1 MKSFFTKLSVLL
13 FGVAFAVAGC
23 QDYDEDIRKV
33 NDQLNANTAELT
45 SITDALD
52 KAIKDLEAKM
62 VADYATKKALA
73 DLSAELKAE
82 IDADVAAAKTALEA
96 AYKAA
101 DAALKSGYEAA
112 DAALKTELQN
122 KINEAVKAA
131 QDANDALADTFEKAL
146 NQMKGSIDETNSM
159 INDVVVPYF
168 QGEIAK
174 INTAI
179 TALQAADLK
188 NADDI
193 AKVAADLATAKTE
206 LTAAYE
212 AAIKTAVDKL
222 EAEITKNAEAIAALT
237 TLHKNDVALLQAA
250 IAENSDDI
258 TALLLQL
265 NEFKSEYKTT
275 VDLLQGAIAEGD
287 EAVRQQLTNAL
298 NAHIEVYETT
308 VDQLQGAMAEG
319 DEAVRQE
326 LKNALNALDEL
337 HKTDVANL
345 QAAIAENTTLAEGIR
360 TQLFNHMAEYKATIE
375 QLENQVT
382 ANEGEIAMLK
392 VRALAVEAQVEAL
405 QALHATDMENIQNVL
420 NNLEVAIQQETA
432 QRQAAIEELDA
443 KHTLANEEILAY
455 VGQLEHQ
462 IRLNAA
468 AIKNIKAGKQ
478 TMSVFIDG
486 TLLAAKTVELLD
498 SINAGAPIAPDSV
511 TNNEVFDVPTMLYD
525 PLPITADNYTHLIDV
540 GFYTDAEVNG

>member
-101 DAALKSGYEAA
+101 DAVLKSGYEAA

-265 NEFKSEYKTT
+265 NTFKSEYQTT
-275 VDLLQGAIAEGD
+275 VDQLQAAMGEGD
-287 EAVRQQLTNAL
+287 EAVRQQ
-298 NAHIEVYETT
+298 
-308 VDQLQGAMAEG
+308 D
-319 DEAVRQE
+319 R
-326 LKNALNALDEL
+326 K
-337 HKTDVANL
+337 
-345 QAAIAENTTLAEGIR
+345 
-360 TQLFNHMAEYKATIE
+360 
-375 QLENQVT
+375 
-382 ANEGEIAMLK
+382 
-392 VRALAVEAQVEAL
+392 
-405 QALHATDMENIQNVL
+405 
-420 NNLEVAIQQETA
+420 
-432 QRQAAIEELDA
+432 
-443 KHTLANEEILAY
+443 
-455 VGQLEHQ
+455 
-462 IRLNAA
+462 
-468 AIKNIKAGKQ
+468 
-478 TMSVFIDG
+478 SV
-486 TLLAAKTVELLD
+486 V
-498 SINAGAPIAPDSV
+498 
-511 TNNEVFDVPTMLYD
+511 
-525 PLPITADNYTHLIDV
+525 
-540 GFYTDAEVNG
+540 